1 MQLRPDMT
9 KDTETDSPKRKRRGT
24 SVMAWVLMAMV
35 VGGLGGYGVTN

>member
-1 MQLRPDMT
+1 MT

-35 VGGLGGYGVTN
+35 VGGLGAMASPITAAPR